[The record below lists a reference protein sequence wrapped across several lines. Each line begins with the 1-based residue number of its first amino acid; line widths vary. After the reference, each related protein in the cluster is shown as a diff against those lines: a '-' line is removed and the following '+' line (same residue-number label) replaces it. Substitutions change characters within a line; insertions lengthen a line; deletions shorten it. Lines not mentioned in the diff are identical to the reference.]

1 MERRYRIAGYSER
14 PVRESELWFADVI
27 GDDERAERAY
37 ARWQAAD
44 RDDMSDC
51 HACELNGQGHYA
63 MLRGDDARA
72 LEVWQPVLAGDKTC
86 AEEPHRVLA
95 TALLPLLRLGRFEE
109 ARAQHLRGYRMARG
123 KESLLPS
130 VGKHIEFCALTG
142 NEPRGL
148 EILAEHAAHVAPLA
162 NLDDRLSFHGGVL
175 VLLRRLK
182 DLGHGHLPAVPYEG
196 VPRTVA
202 ELYEVLRADA
212 LDIARRFDAR
222 NGTTRVSE
230 RFLARIG
237 GAPLVDVLPLGVRS
251 AALPQP
257 EPAAA
262 PVAAPVPAPATDG
275 AALAELVRRA
285 RAARDL
291 GHPGSDGLWA
301 EVAARVGTAD
311 AVDPLVRVDVA
322 DHRAL
327 AAARAG
333 AGDAAALV
341 TAVRD
346 GYRALGREE
355 RAALSELRLASVAA
369 QSGGRS
375 GGDPGTA
382 GRGPAGRRGAGGRR
396 AAAGPPDRARGTVRD
411 PPGVVP
417 ALAGGHRR
425 PRSRPRPRPR
435 PRPGTC
441 ARGAGGGAHRLRRL
455 PCAVAARPGGGG
467 RGDARPDRPVGG

>member
-1 MERRYRIAGYSER
+1 M
-14 PVRESELWFADVI
+14 
-27 GDDERAERAY
+27 
-37 ARWQAAD
+37 
-44 RDDMSDC
+44 
-51 HACELNGQGHYA
+51 
-63 MLRGDDARA
+63 
-72 LEVWQPVLAGDKTC
+72 
-86 AEEPHRVLA
+86 
-95 TALLPLLRLGRFEE
+95 
-109 ARAQHLRGYRMARG
+109 
-123 KESLLPS
+123 
-130 VGKHIEFCALTG
+130 
-142 NEPRGL
+142 
-148 EILAEHAAHVAPLA
+148 
-162 NLDDRLSFHGGVL
+162 
-175 VLLRRLK
+175 
-182 DLGHGHLPAVPYEG
+182 
-196 VPRTVA
+196 A

-275 AALAELVRRA
+275 TALAELVRRA

-369 QSGGRS
+369 QSGAAPGEIRELLAVALRAAEALEADEPLRGRRIALAELSAIRLESYLRSLEATDAHDHGHGHGHGHGQERAHGELAAELTAFVASHAQSLPDLVAEAEEMLGRIALSEGDPERAVPLLAAAAARAIAAGRPWQAVDPLVLRAGVLMSLGRPEEAEEAARS
-375 GGDPGTA
+375 GLAHAGELTDAEQQAVVRLTLADILLERADAAEAAELALTA
-382 GRGPAGRRGAGGRR
+382 AHWFDQALPQPT
-396 AAAGPPDRARGTVRD
+396 AA
-411 PPGVVP
+411 
-417 ALAGGHRR
+417 
-425 PRSRPRPRPR
+425 
-435 PRPGTC
+435 PRPGCCWRGRTRTSTATRTRPRCCGRRCRTC
-441 ARGAGGGAHRLRRL
+441 WNTASSRPWPYGSSWETCCANSGNRVRRRSST
-455 PCAVAARPGGGG
+455 CWR
-467 RGDARPDRPVGG
+467 RSW